1 MGLHDDNCLC
11 VGDSTQ
17 LIPVSVSGSDVC
29 EGSLPPRVTPWS
41 RQVRD
46 DLLHVLPLPLRLLQ
60 LELHQ
65 PQLVAQLAEV
75 TSFVVNVELQLVQLP
90 RHGNSD
96 FLLRL
101 LRKLLGI
108 LSVRK
113 TFLSS
118 NQEIC

>member
-1 MGLHDDNCLC
+1 MGLHDNCLC

-17 LIPVSVSGSDVC
+17 LIPVAVSESDVC
-29 EGSLPPRVTPWS
+29 EGSLPPRVTPRS

-75 TSFVVNVELQLVQLP
+75 ASFVVNVELQLVQLP